1 MVEYDSRAVVL
12 GAGIAGLLAA
22 RVLSDSFAAVTVVE
36 RDGLPDD
43 PEPRTGVPQGR
54 HLHNF
59 LARGTQILGELF
71 PGILDELADAGATVD
86 DGDDL
91 SRVYVRV
98 AGYEFNPPGRLTD
111 PGPLAAYQASRPF
124 LEFHIRRR
132 VAALENVTILDQHDV
147 VEPVMAGDSVVG
159 VRTVN
164 RRNGVASVMQAGLV
178 VDATGRAMRT
188 SHCLESHGFESPR
201 EERIPS
207 VGGYSSQL
215 LRIPHGVI
223 AERMAFVNEG
233 SRAPGA
239 LLVAYEDDA
248 WMLAVFQPVDG
259 GSPPTSFGEMVAV
272 VERMLPASIVDG
284 LRGATPA
291 GEVSIA
297 RSTAASWRRYDQMSQ
312 LPEGLIVLGDA
323 LCHLNPMYGQG
334 MSMAALQALALRDCL
349 EAGIGDLPRRF
360 YMAAAEQIL
369 PVWTLNRA
377 NDSVPSRTAK
387 RRLRSR
393 MQQAALRA
401 ATTDIA
407 VAERVLRVRGLID
420 PPARLQDPSLWGRIL
435 LVNLRYVVQGKLSL
449 QKAFQRGVA
458 RRFPR
463 RLSAR

>member
-1 MVEYDSRAVVL
+1 MAEHGTHAVVL
-12 GAGIAGLLAA
+12 GAGVAGLLAA
-22 RVLSDSFAAVTVVE
+22 RVLSESYRTVTVLE
-36 RDGLPDD
+36 RDVLAGDL
-43 PEPRTGVPQGR
+43 EPRTGVPQGR

-71 PGILDELADAGATVD
+71 PGILDELAAAGATVD

-98 AGYEFNPPGRLTD
+98 ADHEFAPPGRLAD

-124 LEFHIRRR
+124 LEFHVRRR

-164 RRNGVASVMQAGLV
+164 RRSGVASVMQAGLV

-188 SHCLESHGFESPR
+188 AHFLESHGFESPP

-233 SRAPGA
+233 SRAPGV

-259 GSPPTSFGEMVAV
+259 GSPPTSFGEMLVMA
-272 VERMLPASIVDG
+272 EQMLPASLVNG
-284 LRGATPA
+284 LRGSAPA
-291 GEVSIA
+291 GQVSIA
-297 RSTAASWRRYDQMSQ
+297 RSTAASWRRYDQMPE
-312 LPEGLIVLGDA
+312 LPKRLVVLGDA

-349 EAGIGDLPRRF
+349 EAGVVDLPRRF
-360 YMAAAEQIL
+360 YVGAAQQIL

-377 NDSVPSRTAK
+377 NDGVPARTLK

-420 PPARLQDPSLWGRIL
+420 PPARLQDPALWWRIL
-435 LVNLRYVVQGKLSL
+435 LVNLRYAVRGKLPL
-449 QKAFQRGVA
+449 QKAFQRGVV

>member
-1 MVEYDSRAVVL
+1 MTEYDSHAVVL

-22 RVLSDSFAAVTVVE
+22 RVLSDSHRTVTVVE
-36 RDGLPDD
+36 RDVLAADLAS
-43 PEPRTGVPQGR
+43 RTGVPQGR

-59 LARGTQILGELF
+59 LARGTLILDELF
-71 PGILDELADAGATVD
+71 PGILNELAAAGATVD
-86 DGDDL
+86 VGDDL
-91 SRVYVRV
+91 SRIYVRV
-98 AGYEFNPPGRLTD
+98 AGYEVAPAGRLAD

-147 VEPVMAGDSVVG
+147 VEPVMAGDSLVG

-164 RRNGVASVMQAGLV
+164 RRDGVASVMQARLV

-188 SHCLESHGFESPR
+188 AHFLESHGFESPP

-223 AERMAFVNEG
+223 AERMAFVNDG

-239 LLVAYEDDA
+239 LLVAYEDDT

-259 GSPPTSFGEMVAV
+259 GSPPTNFNEMLAMA
-272 VERMLPASIVDG
+272 EHMLPASIIGG

-291 GEVSIA
+291 AEMSIA
-297 RSTAASWRRYDQMSQ
+297 RSTAAVWRRYDQTAR
-312 LPEGLIVLGDA
+312 LPHGLVVLGDA

-334 MSMAALQALALRDCL
+334 MSMAALQAVALRDCL
-349 EAGIGDLPRRF
+349 EVGLADLPRRF
-360 YMAAAEQIL
+360 YVAAAEQIL

-377 NDSVPSRTAK
+377 NDRVPSRTAK
-387 RRLRSR
+387 RRLRNR

-401 ATTDIA
+401 STTDIA
-407 VAERVLRVRGLID
+407 VAERVLRVRGLLD
-420 PPARLQDPSLWGRIL
+420 PPARLQEPSLWWRIM
-435 LVNLRYVVQGKLSL
+435 LVNLRYVVQRKVPLP
-449 QKAFQRGVA
+449 QAFQRGVA

-463 RLSAR
+463 WLAAR

>member
-1 MVEYDSRAVVL
+1 MAEYGSHAVVL
-12 GAGIAGLLAA
+12 GAGVAGLMAA
-22 RVLSDSFAAVTVVE
+22 RVLSDSYRTVTVVE
-36 RDGLPDD
+36 RDVLAEDLK
-43 PEPRTGVPQGR
+43 PRTGVPQGR

-71 PGILDELADAGATVD
+71 PGILNELAAAGATVD

-91 SRVYVRV
+91 SRIYVRV
-98 AGYEFNPPGRLTD
+98 AGYEFAPAGRLAD

-164 RRNGVASVMQAGLV
+164 RRDGVASVMQAGLV

-188 SHCLESHGFESPR
+188 SHFLERHGFESPP

-223 AERMAFVNEG
+223 AERMAFVNDG

-239 LLVAYEDDA
+239 LLVAYEDDS
-248 WMLAVFQPVDG
+248 WMLAVFRPLGDDG
-259 GSPPTSFGEMVAV
+259 PPTSFDEMVTV
-272 VERMLPASIVDG
+272 VEQMLPAAIIDG
-284 LRGATPA
+284 LRSATTE
-291 GEVSIA
+291 GEISIA
-297 RSTAASWRRYDQMSQ
+297 RSTAAVWRRYDQMAE
-312 LPEGLIVLGDA
+312 LPQGLVVLGDA

-334 MSMAALQALALRDCL
+334 MSMAALQAVALRDCL
-349 EAGIGDLPRRF
+349 EVGLADVPRRF
-360 YMAAAEQIL
+360 YLAAAKQIL
-369 PVWTLNRA
+369 SVWTLNRA
-377 NDSVPSRTAK
+377 NDRVPSRTAK
-387 RRLRSR
+387 RRLRNW
-393 MQQAALRA
+393 MQHAALRA

-420 PPARLQDPSLWGRIL
+420 SPARLQDPSLWLRIMQ
-435 LVNLRYVVQGKLSL
+435 VNVRYVAPGKLPL

-463 RLSAR
+463 WLAAR

>member
-1 MVEYDSRAVVL
+1 MAEYGSHAVVL
-12 GAGIAGLLAA
+12 GAGVAGLLAA
-22 RVLSDSFAAVTVVE
+22 RVLSDSYAAVTVVE
-36 RDGLPDD
+36 RDELPVDAGQ
-43 PEPRTGVPQGR
+43 RTGVPQGR

-71 PGILDELADAGATVD
+71 PGILNELAAAGATVD

-91 SRVYVRV
+91 SRIYVRV
-98 AGYEFNPPGRLTD
+98 AGFEFAPAGRLAD
-111 PGPLAAYQASRPF
+111 PVPLAAYQASRPF

-147 VEPVMAGDSVVG
+147 VEPVVAGDSVVG
-159 VRTVN
+159 VRTVS
-164 RRNGVASVMQAGLV
+164 RRTGGVSVMQAGLV

-188 SHCLESHGFESPR
+188 SHYLKSRGFESPP
-201 EERIPS
+201 EGRIPS

-215 LRIPHGVI
+215 LRIPKGVI
-223 AERMAFVNEG
+223 NERMAFVNGG

-248 WMLAVFQPVDG
+248 WMLAVYRPVGDDG
-259 GSPPTSFGEMVAV
+259 PPTNFDEMMAAV
-272 VERMLPASIVDG
+272 EQMLPPSIVDG

-291 GEVSIA
+291 GETSIA
-297 RSTAASWRRYDQMSQ
+297 RSTAASWRRYDQMSE
-312 LPEGLIVLGDA
+312 LPEGLVVLGDA

-349 EAGIGDLPRRF
+349 EAGVVDLPRRF
-360 YMAAAEQIL
+360 YAAAAQQIL
-369 PVWTLNRA
+369 PVWTLNRD
-377 NDSVPSRTAK
+377 NDGVPARTAK

-401 ATTDIA
+401 ATVDIA

-420 PPARLQDPSLWGRIL
+420 PPARLQDPYLWWRIL
-435 LVNLRYVVQGKLSL
+435 LVNLRYVVQEKLPV

-458 RRFPR
+458 RRLPR

>member
-1 MVEYDSRAVVL
+1 MAEHGSHAVVL
-12 GAGIAGLLAA
+12 GAGVAGLLAA
-22 RVLSDSFAAVTVVE
+22 RVLSDSYRTVTVVE
-36 RDGLPDD
+36 RDVLAGDL
-43 PEPRTGVPQGR
+43 EPRTGVPQGR

-71 PGILDELADAGATVD
+71 PDILNELAAAGATVD

-91 SRVYVRV
+91 SRIYVRV
-98 AGYEFNPPGRLTD
+98 AGYEFAPAGRLAD

-132 VAALENVTILDQHDV
+132 VAALENVTILDQYDV

-164 RRNGVASVMQAGLV
+164 RRTGVASVMQAGLV
-178 VDATGRAMRT
+178 VDATGRAKRT
-188 SHCLESHGFESPR
+188 SHFLESHGFESPR

-233 SRAPGA
+233 SRAPGV
-239 LLVAYEDDA
+239 LLVAYEDDT

-259 GSPPTSFGEMVAV
+259 GSPPTSFGEMLVMS
-272 VERMLPASIVDG
+272 EQMLPASIADG
-284 LRGATPA
+284 LRSAVPA
-291 GEVSIA
+291 GQVSIA
-297 RSTAASWRRYDQMSQ
+297 RSTAASWRRYDQMPE
-312 LPEGLIVLGDA
+312 LPKGLVVLGDA

-349 EAGIGDLPRRF
+349 EAGVADLPRRF

-377 NDSVPSRTAK
+377 NDRVPSRTAK

-420 PPARLQDPSLWGRIL
+420 PPARLQDPSLWSRIL
-435 LVNLRYVVQGKLSL
+435 LVNLRNVVQQKLPL
-449 QKAFQRGVA
+449 QKTLQRGVA

-463 RLSAR
+463 WLAAR

>member
-1 MVEYDSRAVVL
+1 MAEYGSHAVVL
-12 GAGIAGLLAA
+12 GAGVAGLLAA
-22 RVLSDSFAAVTVVE
+22 RVLSDSHRTVTLVE
-36 RDGLPDD
+36 RDALAGDLG
-43 PEPRTGVPQGR
+43 PRTGVPQGR

-71 PGILDELADAGATVD
+71 PGILDELAAAGATVD

-91 SRVYVRV
+91 SRIHVRV
-98 AGYEFNPPGRLTD
+98 AGHAFSPAGRLAD

-132 VAALENVTILDQHDV
+132 VAALENVTILDKHDV

-164 RRNGVASVMQAGLV
+164 RENGVASVMQAGLV

-188 SHCLESHGFESPR
+188 SHFLESHGFESPP

-215 LRIPHGVI
+215 MRIPQGLI
-223 AERMAFVNEG
+223 TERMAFVHDG

-248 WMLAVFQPVDG
+248 WMLAVFRPGDD
-259 GSPPTSFGEMVAV
+259 GSPPTSFGEMVDV
-272 VERMLPASIVDG
+272 VEKMLPASIVDG
-284 LRGATPA
+284 LRGATLA

-297 RSTAASWRRYDQMSQ
+297 RSTAALWRRYDQMSEF
-312 LPEGLIVLGDA
+312 PDGLVVIGDA

-334 MSMAALQALALRDCL
+334 MTMAALQALALRDCL
-349 EAGIGDLPRRF
+349 EAGVADLPRRF

-377 NDSVPSRTAK
+377 NDRAPSRTA
-387 RRLRSR
+387 RRGLRNW
-393 MQQAALRA
+393 MQHAALRA
-401 ATTDIA
+401 AATDIA
-407 VAERVLRVRGLID
+407 VAERVLRVRGLLD
-420 PPARLQDPSLWGRIL
+420 PPARLQDPSLWSRIL
-435 LVNLRYVVQGKLSL
+435 LVNLRYVVHGKLPL
-449 QKAFQRGVA
+449 QKAFERGVA

-463 RLSAR
+463 RLSAG

>member
-1 MVEYDSRAVVL
+1 MAGHGSHAVVL
-12 GAGIAGLLAA
+12 GAGVAGLLAA
-22 RVLSDSFAAVTVVE
+22 RVLSDSYRTVTVVE
-36 RDGLPDD
+36 RDVLAGDF
-43 PEPRTGVPQGR
+43 EPRTGVPQSR

-71 PGILDELADAGATVD
+71 PGILEELAAAGATVD

-91 SRVYVRV
+91 SRIYVRV
-98 AGYEFNPPGRLTD
+98 AGYEFNPPGRLAD

-124 LEFHIRRR
+124 LELHIRRR
-132 VAALENVTILDQHDV
+132 VAALENVTILDQYDV

-164 RRNGVASVMQAGLV
+164 RRSGVASVMQAGLV

-188 SHCLESHGFESPR
+188 AHFLESHGFESPP

-233 SRAPGA
+233 SRAPGV
-239 LLVAYEDDA
+239 LLVAYEDDT

-259 GSPPTSFGEMVAV
+259 GSPPTSFGEMLVMS
-272 VERMLPASIVDG
+272 EQMLPASIADG
-284 LRGATPA
+284 LRSAAPA
-291 GEVSIA
+291 GQVSIA
-297 RSTAASWRRYDQMSQ
+297 RSTAASWRRYDQMPE
-312 LPEGLIVLGDA
+312 LPKGLVVLGDA

-349 EAGIGDLPRRF
+349 EAGVADLPRRF

-377 NDSVPSRTAK
+377 NDRVPSRSAK

-401 ATTDIA
+401 ATTDIV
-407 VAERVLRVRGLID
+407 VAESVLRVRGLID
-420 PPARLQDPSLWGRIL
+420 PPARLQDPSLWSRIL
-435 LVNLRYVVQGKLSL
+435 LVNLRNVVQQKLPL
-449 QKAFQRGVA
+449 QKTLQRGVA

-463 RLSAR
+463 WLAAR